1 MAASCKI
8 QLITPE
14 QTYALRHQVLWPDQS
29 LGFVKLEEDAKGI
42 HYGAF
47 VHQEVVG
54 VISVFSEEEIH
65 RFRKFAVHPDAD
77 AFKKGMSLDG
87 GGYVQLPLIAPHPVN

>member
-65 RFRKFAVHPDAD
+65 RFRKLPFTPTQTLS
-77 AFKKGMSLDG
+77 KK
-87 GGYVQLPLIAPHPVN
+87 A